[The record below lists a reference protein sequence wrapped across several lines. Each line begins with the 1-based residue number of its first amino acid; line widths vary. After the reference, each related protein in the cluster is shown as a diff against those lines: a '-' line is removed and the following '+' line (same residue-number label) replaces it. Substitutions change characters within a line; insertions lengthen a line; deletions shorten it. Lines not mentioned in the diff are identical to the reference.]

1 MELSVVVPTL
11 NERDHLEGCLDA
23 LARED
28 PAEILVVNGPSTD
41 GTSGM
46 VLDRTDVD
54 ALIEIDD
61 RNVNAARNAGLDR
74 AAGDAVAFLSP
85 VVQVEEGWRSAAV
98 EALADADVATGPT
111 HEQLRAGVATDTV
124 ETRTIRGRSVTYF
137 NGGNAA
143 LSRELLEALDGFDEN
158 LRTGGARDAAHRVA
172 GLDYGVAWAAEMSVA
187 REAAADGGTTE
198 RDWRSRYRSMAYR
211 LAKNYGFHPTVPYRT
226 IRHAVTDAA
235 STLRDV
241 VGGEA
246 RPSTWLGDGRD
257 VVVGATRGYAD
268 GVRARYADRSSKRNP
283 SGWSVRA
290 DRAVAVYDKR

>member
-28 PAEILVVNGPSTD
+28 PAETLVVNGPSTD

-54 ALIEIDD
+54 ALIEVDD

-85 VVQVEEGWRSAAV
+85 VVRVEEGWRSAAV

-226 IRHAVTDAA
+226 VRHAVTDAA

-268 GVRARYADRSSKRNP
+268 GVRARYADRSPKRNP
-283 SGWSVRA
+283 SGWSVRT

>member
-1 MELSVVVPTL
+1 MVVPTL

-54 ALIEIDD
+54 ALVEIDD

-85 VVQVEEGWRSAAV
+85 VVQVEEGWHSAAV

-241 VGGEA
+241 VGGDA
-246 RPSTWLGDGRD
+246 RLSTWLGDSRD

-268 GVRARYADRSSKRNP
+268 GVRARYADRSPKRNP
-283 SGWSVRA
+283 SGWSTRA

>member
-1 MELSVVVPTL
+1 MVVPTL

-23 LARED
+23 LAQED

-54 ALIEIDD
+54 ALVAVDD

-85 VVQVEEGWRSAAV
+85 VVRVEEGWRSAAA

-111 HEQLRAGVATDTV
+111 HEQLRAGVAADTV
-124 ETRTIRGRSVTYF
+124 ETRDIRGRSVTYF
-137 NGGNAA
+137 SGGNAA

-226 IRHAVTDAA
+226 VRHAVTDAA

-268 GVRARYADRSSKRNP
+268 GVRARYADRSPKRNP
-283 SGWSVRA
+283 SGWSTRA

>member
-1 MELSVVVPTL
+1 MVVPTL
-11 NERDHLEGCLDA
+11 NERDHLEGSLDA

-54 ALIEIDD
+54 ALVEVDD

-85 VVQVEEGWRSAAV
+85 VVRVEEGWRSAAV
-98 EALADADVATGPT
+98 EALADADVATGPA

-283 SGWSVRA
+283 SGWSVRT

>member
-28 PAEILVVNGPSTD
+28 PAETLVVNGPSTD

-54 ALIEIDD
+54 ALIEVDD

-85 VVQVEEGWRSAAV
+85 VVRVEEGWRSAAV

-268 GVRARYADRSSKRNP
+268 GVRARYADRSPKRNP
-283 SGWSVRA
+283 SGWSVRT

>member
-1 MELSVVVPTL
+1 MVVPTL

-46 VLDRTDVD
+46 VLDRTDID
-54 ALIEIDD
+54 ALVEIDD

-85 VVQVEEGWRSAAV
+85 VVRVEEGWRSAAV

-268 GVRARYADRSSKRNP
+268 GVRARYADRSPKRNP
-283 SGWSVRA
+283 SGWSVRT

>member
-1 MELSVVVPTL
+1 MVVPTL

-28 PAEILVVNGPSTD
+28 PAETLVVNGPSTD

-54 ALIEIDD
+54 ALVEIDD

-98 EALADADVATGPT
+98 ETLADADVATGPT

-211 LAKNYGFHPTVPYRT
+211 LAKNYGLHPTVPYRT

-246 RPSTWLGDGRD
+246 RPSTWLGNGRD

-268 GVRARYADRSSKRNP
+268 GVRARYADRSPKRNP
-283 SGWSVRA
+283 SGWSTRA

>member
-1 MELSVVVPTL
+1 MEISVVVPTL

-54 ALIEIDD
+54 ALVEVDD
-61 RNVNAARNAGLDR
+61 RNVNTARNAGLDR

-85 VVQVEEGWRSAAV
+85 VVRVEEGWRSAAV

-226 IRHAVTDAA
+226 VRHAVTDAA

-246 RPSTWLGDGRD
+246 RLSTWLGDGRD

-268 GVRARYADRSSKRNP
+268 GVRARYADRSPKRNP
-283 SGWSVRA
+283 SGWSVRT

>member
-1 MELSVVVPTL
+1 MVVPTL

-23 LARED
+23 LAQED

-54 ALIEIDD
+54 ALIEVDD

-85 VVQVEEGWRSAAV
+85 VVRVEEGWRSAAV

-226 IRHAVTDAA
+226 VRHAVTDAA

-268 GVRARYADRSSKRNP
+268 GVRARYADRSPKRNP
-283 SGWSVRA
+283 SGWSVRT

>member
-1 MELSVVVPTL
+1 MVVPTL

-23 LARED
+23 LAQED

-54 ALIEIDD
+54 ALIEVDD

-85 VVQVEEGWRSAAV
+85 VVRVEEGWRSAAV

-226 IRHAVTDAA
+226 VRHAVTDAA

-283 SGWSVRA
+283 SGWSVRT

>member
-1 MELSVVVPTL
+1 MVVPTL

-28 PAEILVVNGPSTD
+28 PAETLVVNGPSTD

-61 RNVNAARNAGLDR
+61 RNVNTARNAGLDR

-85 VVQVEEGWRSAAV
+85 VVRVEEGWRSAAV

-268 GVRARYADRSSKRNP
+268 GVRARYADCSPKRNP
-283 SGWSVRA
+283 SGWSVRT

>member
-1 MELSVVVPTL
+1 MVVPTL

-268 GVRARYADRSSKRNP
+268 GVRARYADRSPKRNP

>member
-1 MELSVVVPTL
+1 MVVPTL

-28 PAEILVVNGPSTD
+28 PAETLVVNGPSTD

-54 ALIEIDD
+54 ALIEVDD

-85 VVQVEEGWRSAAV
+85 VVRVEEGWRSAAV

-268 GVRARYADRSSKRNP
+268 GVRARYADRSPKRNP
-283 SGWSVRA
+283 SGWSVRT

>member
-1 MELSVVVPTL
+1 MVVPTL

-54 ALIEIDD
+54 ALVEVDD

-85 VVQVEEGWRSAAV
+85 VVRVEEGWRSAAV

-268 GVRARYADRSSKRNP
+268 GIRARYADRSSKRNP
-283 SGWSVRA
+283 SGWSVRT

>member
-28 PAEILVVNGPSTD
+28 PAETLVVNGPSTD

-54 ALIEIDD
+54 ALIEVDD

-85 VVQVEEGWRSAAV
+85 VVRVEEGWRSAAV

-187 REAAADGGTTE
+187 REAAADGGTTK

-226 IRHAVTDAA
+226 VRHAVTDAA

-268 GVRARYADRSSKRNP
+268 GVRARYADRSPKRNP
-283 SGWSVRA
+283 SGWSVRT

>member
-1 MELSVVVPTL
+1 MVVPTL

-28 PAEILVVNGPSTD
+28 PAETLVVNGPSTD

-46 VLDRTDVD
+46 VLDRTDID
-54 ALIEIDD
+54 ALVEIDD
-61 RNVNAARNAGLDR
+61 RNVNTARNAGLDR

-85 VVQVEEGWRSAAV
+85 VVRVEEGWRSAAV

-111 HEQLRAGVATDTV
+111 HEQLRAGVAADTV

-211 LAKNYGFHPTVPYRT
+211 LAKNYGIHPTVPYRT
-226 IRHAVTDAA
+226 VRHAVTDAA

-257 VVVGATRGYAD
+257 VVVGAMKGYAD
-268 GVRARYADRSSKRNP
+268 GVRARYADRSPKRNP
-283 SGWSVRA
+283 SGWSVRT

>member
-1 MELSVVVPTL
+1 MVVPTL

-54 ALIEIDD
+54 ALVEVDD
-61 RNVNAARNAGLDR
+61 RNVNTARNAGLDR

>member
-1 MELSVVVPTL
+1 MVVPTL

-28 PAEILVVNGPSTD
+28 PAETLVVNGPSTD

-54 ALIEIDD
+54 ALIEVDD

-85 VVQVEEGWRSAAV
+85 VVRVEEGWRSAAV

-211 LAKNYGFHPTVPYRT
+211 LTKNYGFHPTVPYRT
-226 IRHAVTDAA
+226 VRHAVTDAA

-268 GVRARYADRSSKRNP
+268 GVRARYADRSPKRNP
-283 SGWSVRA
+283 SGWSVRT

>member
-1 MELSVVVPTL
+1 MVVPTL

-28 PAEILVVNGPSTD
+28 PAETLVVNGPSTD

-46 VLDRTDVD
+46 VLDRTDID
-54 ALIEIDD
+54 ALVEIDD

-85 VVQVEEGWRSAAV
+85 VVRVEEGWRSAAV
-98 EALADADVATGPT
+98 EALADAAVATGPT

-283 SGWSVRA
+283 SGWSVRT

>member
-1 MELSVVVPTL
+1 MVVPTL

-54 ALIEIDD
+54 ALIEVDD

-85 VVQVEEGWRSAAV
+85 VVRVEEGWRSAAV

-268 GVRARYADRSSKRNP
+268 GVRARYADRSPKRNP
-283 SGWSVRA
+283 SGWSARA

>member
-1 MELSVVVPTL
+1 VVVPTL

-28 PAEILVVNGPSTD
+28 PAETLVVNGPSTD

-54 ALIEIDD
+54 ALIEVDD

-268 GVRARYADRSSKRNP
+268 GVRARYADRSPKRNP

>member
-1 MELSVVVPTL
+1 MVVPTL

-61 RNVNAARNAGLDR
+61 RNINAARNAGLDR

-85 VVQVEEGWRSAAV
+85 VVRVEEGWRSAVV
-98 EALADADVATGPT
+98 ETLADADVATGPT
-111 HEQLRAGVATDTV
+111 HEQLRAGVAADTV

-268 GVRARYADRSSKRNP
+268 GVRARYADRSPKRNP
-283 SGWSVRA
+283 SGWSVRT

>member
-1 MELSVVVPTL
+1 MVVPTL

-28 PAEILVVNGPSTD
+28 PAETLVVNGPSTD

-46 VLDRTDVD
+46 VLDRMDVD

-61 RNVNAARNAGLDR
+61 RNVNTARNAGLDR

-85 VVQVEEGWRSAAV
+85 VVRVEEGWRSAAV

-268 GVRARYADRSSKRNP
+268 GVRARYADRSPKRNP
-283 SGWSVRA
+283 NGRSVRA

>member
-1 MELSVVVPTL
+1 MVVPTL

-28 PAEILVVNGPSTD
+28 PAETLVVNGPSTD

-54 ALIEIDD
+54 ALVEIDD

-85 VVQVEEGWRSAAV
+85 VVRVEEGWRSAAV

-235 STLRDV
+235 SRLRDV

-268 GVRARYADRSSKRNP
+268 GIRARYADRSPKRNP
-283 SGWSVRA
+283 SGWSTRA